1 MLKKSIFNV
10 LSTSF
15 SRFADGNSKENSQ
28 YAEEGRSLP

>member
-1 MLKKSIFNV
+1 

-28 YAEEGRSLP
+28 YAEEGRSLPW